1 MAIPSIDEVKKSVIA
16 KEIEPF
22 ETKII
27 EHLETVSTVSYA
39 ENTEIP
45 VKPVLVVVRGSD
57 ISEPGILALM
67 ESIEAGGYTD
77 VDVKNTR
84 APKPDGLG
92 SSANPTP
99 AEKQVEISFKIPTA
113 PTGGNTTPGTGGTT
127 PPSGE

>member
-1 MAIPSIDEVKKSVIA
+1 MAIPSIDAVKKSVIA

-22 ETKII
+22 EAKII
-27 EHLETVSTVSYA
+27 AHLETVSNVSYA
-39 ENTEIP
+39 ENADIP
-45 VKPVLVVVRGSD
+45 VKPVLIVDRGGE

-99 AEKQVEISFKIPTA
+99 AEKQVEISFKIPTTKA
-113 PTGGNTTPGTGGTT
+113 GGSTPAQGGGST
-127 PPSGE
+127 PSGQ